1 LLLRNFT
8 QNIDTLERV
17 SGIPGEALVEAHGS
31 FSNSHC
37 ISCHQEE
44 STAAIKEKI
53 FKDEIPLCP
62 KCGSLVKPDI
72 VFFGES
78 LPARY
83 FELTETDFP
92 KCDLLLVL
100 GTSLQVHP
108 FASLI
113 HKVKDETP
121 RLLINREK
129 VGMSFS
135 TTSQGFEFGRT
146 DNYRDVAYIGD
157 LQEGVKKLVSL
168 LGWEKELEKMVEEK
182 NEIANFDFDFY

>member
-17 SGIPGEALVEAHGS
+17 CGIPGEALVEAHGS
-31 FSNSHC
+31 FSNCHC
-37 ISCHQEE
+37 VSCHQEE
-44 STAAIKEKI
+44 STASIKETI
-53 FKDEIPLCP
+53 FKDEIPTCK

-78 LPARY
+78 LPSRF
-83 FELTETDFP
+83 FELIDTDFP
-92 KCDLLLVL
+92 KCDLLIVL

-135 TTSQGFEFGRT
+135 PSSLGFEFGRT
-146 DNYRDVAYIGD
+146 DNYRDVAFIGD
-157 LQEGVKKLVSL
+157 LQEGVHKLVSL
-168 LGWEKELEKMVEEK
+168 LGWEKELEKMI
-182 NEIANFDFDFY
+182 NEGKK